1 MVDDIDIWRAAKLM
15 IHRHGADA
23 TTAAAM
29 RADAMLKENDAAGV
43 VTWKQ
48 IVRAIEELQR
58 PRTNDAV
65 H

>member
-1 MVDDIDIWRAAKLM
+1 MIDCDGPDAA
-15 IHRHGADA
+15 
-23 TTAAAM
+23 TAAAM
-29 RADAMLKENDAAGV
+29 CADAMLKESDEADV

-48 IVRAIEELQR
+48 IMRAIEELQR

>member
-15 IHRHGADA
+15 IDRYGTDA
-23 TTAAAM
+23 ATAAAI
-29 RADAMLKENDAAGV
+29 RADAMLHENDDAGV

-48 IVRAIEELQR
+48 IMRAIEELQR